1 MKNRDFTYKGIKFH
15 LNDNWNGANREFE
28 GKYKLLFWHEG
39 YERWQQICTVN
50 TKKEAME
57 YVRREGYDRI
67 R

>member
-1 MKNRDFTYKGIKFH
+1 MNRDFTYKGIKFH
-15 LNDNWNGANREFE
+15 LNDNTGTEVRYWE

-57 YVRREGYDRI
+57 YVRRYGYDRI

>member
-1 MKNRDFTYKGIKFH
+1 MMNRDFTHKGIKFH
-15 LNDNWNGANREFE
+15 LNDNIGTEVRYWE

-57 YVRREGYDRI
+57 YVKKNY
-67 R
+67 

>member
-1 MKNRDFTYKGIKFH
+1 MINRDFTYKGIKFH
-15 LNDNWNGANREFE
+15 LNDNIGTEVRYWE